1 MQNRNYRTGNTGA
14 SRIGRKS
21 FGISFL
27 IHSAGIFLLVA
38 SPWKKPAANT
48 KDIFTVQIVD
58 IPNIAIPKPEIP
70 AEKKTAPVQP
80 AHKANIPVKKEPAVK
95 KETPPPRE
103 IPVFSAEKFR
113 ETLITKTENTGK
125 PEPEKRTAS
134 NLPVKIEKLESS
146 AIEIATASAANLTV
160 PQWYLSMV
168 RSRIK
173 ANWRINTMLGART
186 SIVSFRLNRNGLIE
200 NVNLE
205 KSSGSVN
212 FDRSAV
218 DAVKTAGQMPYFP
231 DEIPGTYLDIII
243 DFKTEG

>member
-1 MQNRNYRTGNTGA
+1 MRNRNYWAGNSGG
-14 SRIGRKS
+14 SRIGQKS

-38 SPWKKPAANT
+38 SPWKRPAVNT
-48 KDIFTVQIVD
+48 KDIFTVQIID
-58 IPNIAIPKPEIP
+58 IPNITVPKSEIP
-70 AEKKTAPVQP
+70 AVEKTAAPEPATAKKT
-80 AHKANIPVKKEPAVK
+80 PVKKESAAKEEPA
-95 KETPPPRE
+95 PPRKM
-103 IPVFSAEKFR
+103 PVFPAEKFR
-113 ETLITKTENTGK
+113 EALIAKTESTEK
-125 PEPEKRTAS
+125 PETEKRTAS
-134 NLPVKIEKLESS
+134 NLPVKIEKLESA
-146 AIEIATASAANLTV
+146 AIEISTASAANLTV

-173 ANWRINTMLGART
+173 ANWRVNVMLGART

-212 FDRSAV
+212 FDRTAV
-218 DAVKTAGQMPYFP
+218 DAVRTAGQMPYFP
-231 DEIPGTYLDIII
+231 NEIPGAYLDIII